1 MNRVTHA
8 MKERKVSS
16 YVDHDTAQWVTIDS
30 SSPHLDN
37 AA

>member
-8 MKERKVSS
+8 MKESKVSS
-16 YVDHDTAQWVTIDS
+16 HVDHDAAHWVTIDT
-30 SSPHLDN
+30 SSPHLNN